1 MNNHQR
7 QSVRIIGGK
16 WKGRKII
23 FSEQIGLRPTGN
35 RIRETLFN
43 WLQGDLSNAKCLD
56 LFSGSGALGI
66 EALSRGAGMV
76 KFIEKDKETA
86 FFIAESL
93 STFEKESARGE
104 VVCADVNEWIQKN
117 EEAFDIVFIDPPF
130 NGDQIYEICQKV
142 EATAMAKRLIYLE
155 WHSDI
160 DSSRLPEKW
169 NLLKQKKSGSVFF
182 ALCSRS

>member
-43 WLQGDLSNAKCLD
+43 WLQGDLSDARCLD

-104 VVCADVNEWIQKN
+104 VVCADVSEWIQKN
-117 EEAFDIVFIDPPF
+117 EEVFDIVFIDPPF
-130 NGDQIYEICQKV
+130 NGDSIYKV
-142 EATAMAKRLIYLE
+142 CHELAKTALAKKLIYLE
-155 WHSDI
+155 WHSEI
-160 DSSRLPEKW
+160 DNSLLPEKW
-169 NLLKQKKSGSVFF
+169 DLKKHKKSGSVFY
-182 ALCSRS
+182 ALCVRC